1 MAKNTVQEWDGE
13 VASNNADV
21 GGINISEQCPPGNV
35 NDALREIMRQVKQW
49 QSGVSGVDLI
59 ANGEATFNGNVN
71 INSTLTV
78 GNGEGTSGQFLKSL
92 GAGQPPVWDTFKTMA
107 TQDANAVAIT
117 GGTIVD
123 TTVNGHVI
131 GSNGQGNKIVSTS
144 DSPTGGNDGDIWYTL
159 K

>member
-1 MAKNTVQEWDGE
+1 MAKNTVQDWDGE

-35 NDALREIMRQVKQW
+35 NDALREIMRQVKAW

-71 INSTLTV
+71 LNSTLTV
-78 GNGEGTSGQFLKSL
+78 GNGEGTNGQFLKSL